1 MKRYQGHRKH
11 QEQDVLPGIESET
24 RRPRRAREPRYR
36 RDLSSA
42 GPIAGHMPLFD
53 AETGAEIM
61 NVVDEGANITIYVEN
76 MDPDG
81 HPQELLPQQ
90 IPRGDYLKMLR
101 TQPRLTRKRSAAA

>member
-1 MKRYQGHRKH
+1 MKRSQGHREY
-11 QEQDVLPGIESET
+11 QEQEVLPGIDSET
-24 RRPRRAREPRYR
+24 RRPRRTREPRYR

-61 NVVDEGANITIYVEN
+61 SVVDEGANVTIYVEN

-81 HPQELLPQQ
+81 HPQKLLPRQ

-101 TQPRLTRKRSAAA
+101 IQPRLTRKCSTTA